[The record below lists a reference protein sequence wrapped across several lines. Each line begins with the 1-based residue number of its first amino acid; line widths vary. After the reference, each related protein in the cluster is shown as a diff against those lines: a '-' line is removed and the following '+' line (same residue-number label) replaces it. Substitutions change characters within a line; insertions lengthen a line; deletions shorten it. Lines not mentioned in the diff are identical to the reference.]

1 MHRIMEDRFNTIAGW
16 VLFAGIIALG
26 FSILS
31 GKYFH
36 ADNPGSPEKPGY
48 FIEDVAGP
56 GGAVEM
62 TIAEALN
69 MDGMEASKGEKI
81 FAKCTACHTI
91 NSGGADG
98 IGPNL
103 HGVMGTKIGGQSA
116 GFAYSSA
123 LSSVEGNWDWDTMSA
138 WLKNPRAFANGN
150 KMSFAGLSSIE
161 DRAALLLYI
170 NEQGSSLPVPEFVAA
185 AADEEAPAEGEEVA
199 EEEAVAEGE
208 EAAEAEATEDA
219 AAEENEGGA

>member
-1 MHRIMEDRFNTIAGW
+1 MDDRFNTIAGW

-26 FSILS
+26 FSVLS

-36 ADNPGSPEKPGY
+36 ADSAVSPENPGYIIKGDDTGTDVEVS
-48 FIEDVAGP
+48 IE
-56 GGAVEM
+56 EM
-62 TIAEALN
+62 LNKMTAEQ
-69 MDGMEASKGEKI
+69 GEKV

-91 NSGGADG
+91 NAGGADG

-103 HGVMGTKIGGQSA
+103 HGVMGKPVAGGSS

-123 LSSVEGNWDWDTMSA
+123 LSGVGGNWDWDTMSA
-138 WLKNPRAFANGN
+138 WIKSPRAFANGN
-150 KMSFAGLSSIE
+150 KMSFAGIGNIE
-161 DRAALLLYI
+161 DRAALLLYL
-170 NEQGSSLPVPEFVAA
+170 NEQGSNLPVPEFVAA
-185 AADEEAPAEGEEVA
+185 VAEEAAAEGEEVA
-199 EEEAVAEGE
+199 AEEAAAEGE

>member
-1 MHRIMEDRFNTIAGW
+1 MDDRFNTAAGW

-36 ADNPGSPEKPGY
+36 ADNPVSPETPGY
-48 FIEDVAGP
+48 VIEGGEAEAG
-56 GGAVEM
+56 ASEM

-69 MDGMEASKGEKI
+69 LEGVTAEKGAEVFK
-81 FAKCTACHTI
+81 KCTACHTI
-91 NSGGADG
+91 EAGGADG

-103 HGVMGTKIGGQSA
+103 NGIMGKAVGGGRP

-123 LSSVEGNWDWDTMSA
+123 LTEVGGNWDWENMSA
-138 WLKNPRAFANGN
+138 WLKSPRAFANGT

-161 DRAALLLYI
+161 DRAALMLYM
-170 NEQGSSLPVPEFVAA
+170 NEQGSSLTVPEFVA
-185 AADEEAPAEGEEVA
+185 EAPAEEEAAGGEEVA
-199 EEEAVAEGE
+199 ADEAEAQSD
-208 EAAEAEATEDA
+208 EAAEAEASEDA